1 MRMRNAQC
9 EISDPQCRCE
19 YLQNEHTAHSCL
31 PMQTC
36 CPSQGIFW
44 TYAHCLSQTCEIT
57 WNTPAEVSSHLPAN
71 DAWNGPLGTSLF
83 FNTISMHCHLQNAC
97 VLYLNRLRDCYM
109 CTLGSSVLST
119 MQLQRM
125 AWKQQPKW
133 RSDHVLASDGNQLC
147 YFKYC
152 GAFGGDGAGHNMFF
166 VFFDSSMAA
175 HRVQWWSVLWK
186 LHHADLKFGTAQG
199 YSSPVSWS

>member
-1 MRMRNAQC
+1 MLSIAGDLLDICPLSFSNLWDCMKHSGRGHFIFTGQ
-9 EISDPQCRCE
+9 RCME
-19 YLQNEHTAHSCL
+19 WATWYFTLLQHIFYAL
-31 PMQTC
+31 P
-36 CPSQGIFW
+36 
-44 TYAHCLSQTCEIT
+44 
-57 WNTPAEVSSHLPAN
+57 SSERL
-71 DAWNGPLGTSLF
+71 
-83 FNTISMHCHLQNAC
+83 C
-97 VLYLNRLRDCYM
+97 VAPDRLRDCYTR
-109 CTLGSSVLST
+109 TLGLSVLST

-133 RSDHVLASDGNQLC
+133 RYEHVLASDGNQLC

-166 VFFDSSMAA
+166 VFLDSSMAA

-186 LHHADLKFGTAQG
+186 LSHADLNFGTAQG